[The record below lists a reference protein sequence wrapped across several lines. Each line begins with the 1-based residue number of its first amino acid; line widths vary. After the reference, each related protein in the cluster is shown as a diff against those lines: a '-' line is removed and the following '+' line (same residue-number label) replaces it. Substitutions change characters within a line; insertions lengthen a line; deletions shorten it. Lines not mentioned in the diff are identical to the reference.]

1 MISSA
6 HYEEGKKKKER
17 NFSSVGGL
25 IVHTVMRHSPH
36 VPPTPQN
43 RKRDQK
49 DKEKGIK
56 RKAGDA
62 ISVGSNAT

>member
-6 HYEEGKKKKER
+6 HYEEGKKKEEISQALLVDCTYCNAPLATCPADPR
-17 NFSSVGGL
+17 
-25 IVHTVMRHSPH
+25 
-36 VPPTPQN
+36 N

>member
-6 HYEEGKKKKER
+6 HYEEGKKEKEI
-17 NFSSVGGL
+17 SQAMVDCTYCIAPL
-25 IVHTVMRHSPH
+25 ATCPAD
-36 VPPTPQN
+36 PQN